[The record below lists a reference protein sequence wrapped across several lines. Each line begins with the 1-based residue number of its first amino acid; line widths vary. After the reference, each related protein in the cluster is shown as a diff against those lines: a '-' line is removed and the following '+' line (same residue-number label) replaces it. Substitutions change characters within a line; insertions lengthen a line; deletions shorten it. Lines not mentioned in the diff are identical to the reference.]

1 MMAARWWCGGSR
13 EVDRPEGV
21 TTQVEAPNMPPV
33 G

>member
-1 MMAARWWCGGSR
+1 MVTVRRRCGGPR

-21 TTQVEAPNMPPV
+21 TTQVEAPNIPA